1 MRANFEAEPAVI
13 GVVAFSSDHSK
24 QNDHYEI
31 IERCLRSVVENTDS
45 ARYRLHIGCN
55 NLSPRAIRLVD
66 DLRAE
71 GLATKHMGEPRTD
84 VNGAAVFPKYPLM
97 RAIYS
102 ATRSPWV
109 VWLDDDSYIC
119 KPDWLERLEEAINN
133 ISWADQFGKLAAA
146 PMANPGPGWIEEA
159 VWFDP
164 GWEPRWLDLGG
175 GERQL
180 YCEYIVG
187 GFYALSR

>member
-133 ISWADQFGKLAAA
+133 IS
-146 PMANPGPGWIEEA
+146 
-159 VWFDP
+159 
-164 GWEPRWLDLGG
+164 
-175 GERQL
+175 
-180 YCEYIVG
+180 
-187 GFYALSR
+187 